1 MRSVICAAVLMVV
14 VAGVG
19 LAASFDLGYEPEGL
33 DDLKKEKGVFKTTLV
48 RPDADFS
55 RYDSIQTRTP
65 VLAVRAPASSGRG
78 SSTGS
83 LVGGVGGGVDLP
95 EWEDLAEL
103 KEIFSRAVD
112 TELGSATD
120 LAVVEGD
127 GPTTL
132 VLRPAIT
139 DAVIT
144 TSSRYKSNDGEEVP
158 LLTRATVVLDLID
171 GETGVIVA
179 RLAERRTCPR
189 PKKGDAAG
197 DVYPLWPNVAD
208 WASSVAADLALQLDR
223 AAAGPAS

>member
-1 MRSVICAAVLMVV
+1 MRMALYV
-14 VAGVG
+14 VAVMIGIVGVG
-19 LAASFDLGYEPEGL
+19 LAASIDLGYEPEGL

-48 RPDADFS
+48 RPGADFS
-55 RYDSIQTRTP
+55 RYDSIQTRTA

-95 EWEDLAEL
+95 EWDDLAEL

-112 TELGSATD
+112 TELGRATD

-127 GPTTL
+127 GPNTL

-139 DAVIT
+139 DAVII
-144 TSSRYKSNDGEEVP
+144 TSSRYKSADGEEVP

-171 GETGVIVA
+171 GQTGVIVA

-189 PKKGDAAG
+189 PEKV
-197 DVYPLWPNVAD
+197 DVEQGGYPLWPNVPD
-208 WASSVAADLALQLDR
+208 WARRVAADLAQQLDR
-223 AAAGPAS
+223 AAAGSAS